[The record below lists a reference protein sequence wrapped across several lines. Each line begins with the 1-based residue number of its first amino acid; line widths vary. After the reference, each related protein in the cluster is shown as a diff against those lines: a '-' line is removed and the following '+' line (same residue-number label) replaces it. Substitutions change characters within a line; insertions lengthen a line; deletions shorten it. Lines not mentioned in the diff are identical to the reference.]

1 MNSELLLGC
10 DLKGTK
16 SSRKFPLLLAGFEAV
31 FSGPSFLS
39 MGRRERQTER
49 ENFASFQQGR
59 IDRGSQN
66 QNGTQILGSASLGA
80 RAGPALWREVFPP
93 GILETREKLAAFS
106 MHFTPATPVLASRGC
121 GTQTPGPWTRGL
133 RICSG
138 VLKRPCWKGPQEPEL
153 GPLPE
158 FTAGET
164 EA

>member
-1 MNSELLLGC
+1 MTLGALRAPGNSLYFLLV
-10 DLKGTK
+10 LK
-16 SSRKFPLLLAGFEAV
+16 L
-31 FSGPSFLS
+31 SFLDLPFFP
-39 MGRRERQTER
+39 REGERETER
-49 ENFASFQQGR
+49 ENFSSFQEGR

-80 RAGPALWREVFPP
+80 RAGPAIWREVFPP

-106 MHFTPATPVLASRGC
+106 MHFTPATPILASRGC